1 MTVHLKVDGKF
12 KSFSMKTA
20 QDTEHYTLV
29 SYDPEKEILF
39 LDRSHS
45 GLQYDLIHTR
55 EISVQPVDGEITL
68 RCLMDRF
75 SMEIFINDGSQTAT
89 LTVYTPQSA
98 ETISFAAEG
107 EAEITV
113 EKYALSF

>member
-1 MTVHLKVDGKF
+1 
-12 KSFSMKTA
+12 MK
-20 QDTEHYTLV
+20 
-29 SYDPEKEILF
+29 
-39 LDRSHS
+39 
-45 GLQYDLIHTR
+45 
-55 EISVQPVDGEITL
+55 PVDGEITL

-98 ETISFAAEG
+98 EAISFAAEG

>member
-1 MTVHLKVDGKF
+1 
-12 KSFSMKTA
+12 MKTA

-29 SYDPEKEILF
+29 SYDPEKEILS

-55 EISVQPVDGEITL
+55 EISVKPVDGEITL

-75 SMEIFINDGSQTAT
+75 SMKITLVTGMKKINYRLRVIRFSEWHLLQNPLLHWLLCRCRKMD
-89 LTVYTPQSA
+89 
-98 ETISFAAEG
+98 FCR
-107 EAEITV
+107 
-113 EKYALSF
+113 